1 MPPID
6 RNKARAAFRTYTG
19 AYDRT
24 NPRIAIKIEHTM
36 HVADICARI
45 ARSEGWTEGEE
56 DLAWL
61 CGLLHDM
68 GRFEQLRRW
77 DTFRDADSAS
87 HAALGVEALFEQS
100 PKDAPARTSI
110 RAFIEDASEDELI
123 RASVAYHSD
132 FRLPEGLDART
143 RRFCDAV
150 RDGDKIDIMRDIAD
164 SPVETILKMDT
175 ATFLE
180 SRISADAA
188 RAFDEHR
195 CVSRGERHEPADFLV
210 GLICFMF
217 ELAYPASRAIAREQ
231 GDIYRLLGAPFGI
244 AAPFR
249 DPATQATWERMS
261 RELRTWLASA

>member
-1 MPPID
+1 MASID
-6 RNKARAAFRTYTG
+6 RNKARTAFEAYTD

-24 NPRIAIKIEHTM
+24 NPRIAIKIDHTL

-45 ARSEGWTEGEE
+45 ARSEGWSESDE

-61 CGLLHDM
+61 CGLLHDI

-77 DTFRDADSAS
+77 DTFKDADSAS
-87 HAALGVEALFEQS
+87 HAALGVEALFGQS
-100 PKDAPARTSI
+100 PEDAPAHTNI
-110 RAFIEDASEDELI
+110 RAFIDDASQDGLI
-123 RASVAYHSD
+123 RASIAYHSD
-132 FRLPEGLDART
+132 FRLPEGLDGRT
-143 RRFCDAV
+143 RRFCDVV

-188 RAFDEHR
+188 HAFAEHR
-195 CVSRGERHEPADFLV
+195 CVGRAERHEPADFLV

-217 ELAYPASRAIAREQ
+217 ELVYPASRAIAREQ
-231 GDIYRLLGAPFGI
+231 GDIYRLLDAPFGI
-244 AAPFR
+244 TEPFR
-249 DPATQATWERMS
+249 DPATQATWERMG